1 MCRYVGGVA
10 GAIVSI
16 SNDQY
21 GRQWGGEGE
30 VAGLFL
36 NFHFVPFLVFEFTVI
51 RREIMELRDQLT
63 ATLTPEQRAI
73 FTELDDL
80 TVAEGVAL
88 QDGMARALCGC
99 PECKGLAVA
108 T

>member
-1 MCRYVGGVA
+1 MECVFDRRDYPELAEKAEEAA
-10 GAIVSI
+10 G
-16 SNDQY
+16 D
-21 GRQWGGEGE
+21 
-30 VAGLFL
+30 
-36 NFHFVPFLVFEFTVI
+36 I

-73 FTELDDL
+73 FTRLDDL
-80 TVAEGVAL
+80 TVAEGAAL

-108 T
+108 A